1 MRSVL
6 AAFAFCSSLMLL
18 SPTANGATQ
27 KENEGVKNR
36 PTHFSIVSS
45 AKEPTPNDI
54 AGYLEQAWQTFRDIF
69 GVNPATVKVVISLT
83 SASGTLSQS
92 DQDRPAGAPEHQMA
106 WAMKEGEALSSQSF
120 SDLSHE
126 ITHIYLIDYMEDKG
140 GMHQGHAWLHEAVAC
155 YSERDPY
162 RKNREQWA
170 RDHIND
176 RIPVEQLFTMK
187 NPQKENPLVELT
199 VKLHEKLAR
208 GEIKVDELNRQ
219 ISEFATT
226 HGAELAQA
234 GIRNM
239 TYYSESLSIFEFL
252 LETEGKEFIRAMCQQ
267 LKKGKSMA
275 EIIRGLEAYPKGLPQ
290 FEQAWMAWVQSS
302 H

>member
-1 MRSVL
+1 
-6 AAFAFCSSLMLL
+6 MLL
-18 SPTANGATQ
+18 SLMAFGATE
-27 KENEGVKNR
+27 KEDEGVKKQ
-36 PTHFSIVSS
+36 TSHFSIVSS
-45 AKEPTPNDI
+45 AKKPTPDEI
-54 AGYLEQAWQTFRDIF
+54 ARYLDQAWQTFHDVF
-69 GVNPATVKVVISLT
+69 GVDPATVNVVISLT
-83 SASGTLSQS
+83 SGSGAPSSQS
-92 DQDRPAGAPEHQMA
+92 DQERPAGAPQHQMA
-106 WAMKEGEALSSQSF
+106 WAITEGEALSSQSF

-126 ITHIYLIDYMEDKG
+126 ITHIYFIDYMEDKG

-170 RDHIND
+170 RDHISD
-176 RIPVEQLFTMK
+176 RIPFEQLFTMK

-208 GEIKVDELNRQ
+208 GEIKVDDLNRQ
-219 ISEFATT
+219 ISEFATS

-252 LETEGKEFIRAMCQQ
+252 LKTEGKEFIRTMCQQ

-275 EIIRGLEAYPKGLPQ
+275 EIIRGLKAYPKGIPQ
-290 FEQAWMAWVQSS
+290 FEQAWVAWVQAS
-302 H
+302 

>member
-1 MRSVL
+1 
-6 AAFAFCSSLMLL
+6 
-18 SPTANGATQ
+18 
-27 KENEGVKNR
+27 VKNR
-36 PTHFSIVSS
+36 PSHFSIVSS
-45 AKEPTPNDI
+45 AKEPTPDEI
-54 AGYLEQAWQTFRDIF
+54 AGYLDQAWQTFHDVF

-83 SASGTLSQS
+83 SGSGAASSQS
-92 DQDRPAGAPEHQMA
+92 DQDRPTGAPEHQMA

-126 ITHIYLIDYMEDKG
+126 ITHIYFIDYMEDKG

-208 GEIKVDELNRQ
+208 GEIAVTELNRQ
-219 ISEFATT
+219 ISEFATA

-252 LETEGKEFIRAMCQQ
+252 LESEGKEFIRAMCQQ
-267 LKKGKSMA
+267 LKSGKSMA
-275 EIIRGLEAYPKGLPQ
+275 EIIRGSKAYPNGLPQ
-290 FEQAWMAWVQSS
+290 LEQAWMAWVQGS
-302 H
+302 

>member
-1 MRSVL
+1 
-6 AAFAFCSSLMLL
+6 MLL
-18 SPTANGATQ
+18 SPIANGGTQ
-27 KENEGVKNR
+27 EEDEGVKNR
-36 PTHFSIVSS
+36 TSHFSIVSS
-45 AKEPTPNDI
+45 AKEPTPDQI
-54 AGYLEQAWQTFRDIF
+54 AGYLEQAWQTFHDVL

-83 SASGTLSQS
+83 SGSGAPSSQS
-92 DQDRPAGAPEHQMA
+92 DQDRPAGAPEHQIA

-126 ITHIYLIDYMEDKG
+126 ITHIYFIDYMEDKG

-208 GEIKVDELNRQ
+208 GEIEVAELNRQ
-219 ISEFATT
+219 ISEFAMT

-267 LKKGKSMA
+267 LKKGKSVA
-275 EIIRGLEAYPKGLPQ
+275 EIIRGLKAYPKGLPQ

-302 H
+302 